1 MKLDKDEAAHSLAR
15 LLAIRD
21 FRKDLP
27 LQQKVYK
34 QELGQFVERLRQAVR
49 EFSGSSNPAFSLTLD
64 TSSTFALFLKDGAS
78 TPALTSC
85 YIDTTQS
92 GIIRLNFIPRG
103 LEQHHEDLVLDS
115 PGQVGYQWRF
125 GDILV
130 ATFVLPEFVL
140 QRLFEVA
147 SEAVRS
153 EIV

>member
-1 MKLDKDEAAHSLAR
+1 MELDKDEAAHTLAR

-34 QELGQFVERLRQAVR
+34 QELGSFVEKLREAVR
-49 EFSGSSNPAFSLTLD
+49 EFSRNSSFSLTLD
-64 TSSTFALFLKDGAS
+64 ISSTFALFLKDGAS
-78 TPALTSC
+78 TPALTAC
-85 YIDTTQS
+85 YIDTSQS
-92 GIIRLNFIPRG
+92 GTIRLNFIPRG

-115 PGQVGYQWRF
+115 PGQLGYQWRS

-130 ATFVLPEFVL
+130 TTFVLHNYII

-147 SEAVRS
+147 SEAVRK
-153 EIV
+153 EII